1 MIAGLRLCRRVLPVR
16 WDQGRAPGVGDPRMR
31 RLVASV
37 LAGCLALT
45 ACGDAGKASIVEK
58 TTLVAGV
65 RPDLPGIGFRRTDG
79 VFEGL
84 DVDVSRYLAK
94 RMGKKVRFVPA
105 LASDREELLRTGKVD
120 MVLTFWLEPEWK
132 QRLAFAG
139 PYLLSYQDILVRGG
153 ERDVRDVRDLEGRR
167 ICAVTGSGAAEA
179 VTVERQVAAVPVAAR
194 SYRECMAMLRDGRID
209 AITTNDTILAGLK
222 TRQGADFR
230 LLNSRFGERRTGI
243 AIRKGDPDGCEALN
257 TAITQ
262 MYQDGTMA
270 RFMHKWFGSSGLDLS
285 DVDVPQFEGCL

>member
-1 MIAGLRLCRRVLPVR
+1 MR
-16 WDQGRAPGVGDPRMR
+16 R
-31 RLVASV
+31 RLVALGV
-37 LAGCLALT
+37 AGCLAVSG
-45 ACGDAGKASIVEK
+45 CGGGGEPSIVDR

-65 RPDLPGIGFRRTDG
+65 RPDLPGIGFRRPDG
-79 VFEGL
+79 RFEGL
-84 DVDVSRYLAK
+84 DVDVSRYLAG

-105 LASDREELLRTGKVD
+105 LAADRERLLRDGSVD
-120 MVLTFWLEPEWK
+120 MVLTFWLEPEWT

-139 PYLLSYQDILVRGG
+139 PYLLSYQDILVRDD
-153 ERDVRDVRDLEGRR
+153 ERGVRGVRDLAGRR

-179 VTVERQVAAVPVAAR
+179 VTRERQVPAVPVAAQ
-194 SYRECMAMLRDGRID
+194 SYDECMRMLADRRID

-222 TRQGADFR
+222 ARQGAGFK

-257 TAITQ
+257 KAITQ

-270 RFMHKWFGSSGLDLS
+270 SLMRKWFGTSGLDLS
-285 DVDVPQFEGCL
+285 DVEVPQFEGCL

>member
-1 MIAGLRLCRRVLPVR
+1 
-16 WDQGRAPGVGDPRMR
+16 MR
-31 RLVASV
+31 RRLLALG
-37 LAGCLALT
+37 LAGCCAVSG
-45 ACGDAGKASIVEK
+45 CGGAEEPSIVGK
-58 TTLVAGV
+58 QTLVAGV
-65 RPDLPGIGFRRTDG
+65 RPDLPGIGFQRPDG
-79 VFEGL
+79 SFEGL
-84 DVDVSRYLAK
+84 DVDVSRYLAA
-94 RMGKKVRFVPA
+94 RIGKKVRFAPA
-105 LASDREELLRTGKVD
+105 LAADRERLLRDGKVD

-139 PYLLSYQDILVRGG
+139 PYLLSYQDILVRDG
-153 ERDVRDVRDLEGRR
+153 EREVRGVRDLEGRR

-179 VTVERQVAAVPVAAR
+179 VTRERQVAALPVAAR
-194 SYRECMAMLRDGRID
+194 SYAECMTMLADRRID

-222 TRQGADFR
+222 TRQGTGFR

-257 TAITQ
+257 KAITQ

-270 RFMHKWFGSSGLDLS
+270 KFMSKWFGSSGLKLS

>member
-1 MIAGLRLCRRVLPVR
+1 ML
-16 WDQGRAPGVGDPRMR
+16 GDWGSRMR
-31 RLVASV
+31 RPVASMLVGCLV
-37 LAGCLALT
+37 LAGCGGAE
-45 ACGDAGKASIVEK
+45 DASILAK

-65 RPDLPGIGFRRTDG
+65 RPDLPGIGFRRADG
-79 VFEGL
+79 TFEGL
-84 DVDVSRYLAK
+84 DVDVSRYLAE
-94 RMGKKVRFVPA
+94 RMGKKIRFAPA
-105 LASDREELLRTGKVD
+105 LAADREQLLRSGKVD
-120 MVLTFWLEPEWK
+120 MVLTFWLEPEWQ

-139 PYLLSYQDILVRGG
+139 PYLLSYQDILVRKD
-153 ERDVRDVRDLEGRR
+153 ERDVRDVQDLKGRR

-194 SYRECMAMLRDGRID
+194 SYDDCMTMLGDGRID

-222 TRQGADFR
+222 TRQGGDFR

-243 AIRKGDPDGCEALN
+243 AIRMGDPDGCEALN

-270 RFMHKWFGSSGLDLS
+270 GFMRKWFGSSGLKLS